1 MLGRSGFTLSPGLI
15 QYASMSKARK
25 DNLLALAK
33 SIVNQATWQ
42 AKPEGSTK
50 NPAAVALGRLGGLRV
65 PNKMP
70 REPRCGQNR
79 SDARKADEAIPR
91 AVWPGGLT
99 RQMGGFRR
107 NPQGRRIFCRM
118 PALLG
123 LNDPP
128 WGRPRPRALACVKI
142 RGVAATGHFVRDS
155 KRRQGKGRQAYGRT
169 TSGDWAKS
177 GIKTMGEEGLGDK
190 NRR

>member
-1 MLGRSGFTLSPGLI
+1 MPGVENVHPKV
-15 QYASMSKARK
+15 S
-25 DNLLALAK
+25 
-33 SIVNQATWQ
+33 
-42 AKPEGSTK
+42 
-50 NPAAVALGRLGGLRV
+50 LRV

-91 AVWPGGLT
+91 AVRQGGLT
-99 RQMGGFRR
+99 PQMGGFGR

-118 PALLG
+118 RSLLG
-123 LNDPP
+123 LDDPFSSWIIWLGKTYLP
-128 WGRPRPRALACVKI
+128 QGLGLPSQIGQCQRGRPRPRALACVKI